1 VRLAVQEQ
9 GLVMLDKGVEILTLE
24 DAAAYLRISKRSVYR
39 LLKEGKIPAKKIMHK
54 WRFEREQLKEWIRNS
69 SNSVISG

>member
-1 VRLAVQEQ
+1 
-9 GLVMLDKGVEILTLE
+9 MLDKGVEILTLE